1 MKGLYFLIDACTLIV
16 PLLFSFHPKI
26 RFYSSWKSFFTGS
39 MLVAIF
45 FIGWDIAFTHAAVW
59 RFNPRYV
66 TGVYLVNLPIEEVL
80 FFICIPFSCVFTY
93 YSLEKFFDLSW
104 TPRAEKQFCVLF
116 SGALL
121 ILGSIFTDKA
131 YTAITL
137 LSTALVIVFLT
148 FMVHVAWL
156 GKAVSTY
163 GILLV
168 PFLLV
173 NGILT
178 GAGLQE
184 PVVLYNNQENLG
196 IRLWT
201 IPIEDVLYGL
211 ELFLLNVFA
220 YESIRK
226 KYSTEP
232 AILTTPHR

>member
-1 MKGLYFLIDACTLIV
+1 MRKTLYLLIDGCTVIV

-26 RFYSSWKSFFTGS
+26 KFYTSWNSFFKGS
-39 MLVAIF
+39 LLVAIF
-45 FIGWDIAFTHAAVW
+45 FIGWDIAFTHTGVW

-66 TGVYLVNLPIEEVL
+66 TGVYFVNLPIEEAL

-93 YSLEKFFDLSW
+93 YTLDKFFNLSW

-131 YTAITL
+131 YTAVTL

-148 FMVHVAWL
+148 FIVHAPWF
-156 GKAVSTY
+156 GRAVSTY
-163 GILLV
+163 GILFV

-184 PVVLYNNQENLG
+184 PVVLYNNHENIG

-201 IPIEDVLYGL
+201 IPIEDLLYGL

-220 YESIRK
+220 YESCRK

-232 AILTTPHR
+232 VILM